1 MFYPIVSIQKS
12 RIDITEMKAIPI
24 IISKTNFA
32 FLYFFGRKILNK
44 ITVAYIVAKSIS
56 KNGFSTTDLS
66 AIVPKTIIN
75 KKNTFSKVNNTL
87 NIIRQYLFI
96 NRSITHYEQ

>member
-75 KKNTFSKVNNTL
+75 KKNTFSREKNTL
-87 NIIRQYLFI
+87 NVVKQYLLI
-96 NRSITHYEQ
+96 ERIIAYYGK

>member
-1 MFYPIVSIQKS
+1 MFYPIVSTQKS

-24 IISKTNFA
+24 IISKINFA

-56 KNGFSTTDLS
+56 KNGFSTTSLS
-66 AIVPKTIIN
+66 AIVPQTIIN
-75 KKNTFSKVNNTL
+75 KKNTFSRVNNTF
-87 NIIRQYLFI
+87 NVIRQYLLI
-96 NRSITHYEQ
+96 ERIISHYEQ

>member
-1 MFYPIVSIQKS
+1 MSYPIVRIQKS

-24 IISKTNFA
+24 IISKTSFA

-44 ITVAYIVAKSIS
+44 ITVSYIVAKSIS
-56 KNGFSTTDLS
+56 KSGFSTTSLS
-66 AIVPKTIIN
+66 ARVPKTIIN

-87 NIIRQYLFI
+87 NVIRQYLFI

>member
-1 MFYPIVSIQKS
+1 MFYPIVSLQKS

-32 FLYFFGRKILNK
+32 FLYFWGRKILNK

-56 KNGFSTTDLS
+56 KNGFSTTSLS
-66 AIVPKTIIN
+66 AIVPQTIIN
-75 KKNTFSKVNNTL
+75 KKNTFSRVNNIF
-87 NIIRQYLFI
+87 NIIRQYLLI
-96 NRSITHYEQ
+96 ERIISHYE

>member
-32 FLYFFGRKILNK
+32 FLYFWGRKILNK

-56 KNGFSTTDLS
+56 KNGFSTTSLS
-66 AIVPKTIIN
+66 VIVPQTIIN
-75 KKNTFSKVNNTL
+75 KKNTFSRVNNIF
-87 NIIRQYLFI
+87 NIIRQYLLI
-96 NRSITHYEQ
+96 ERIISHYE

>member
-12 RIDITEMKAIPI
+12 RIDITEIKAIPI

-66 AIVPKTIIN
+66 AIVPKTII

-87 NIIRQYLFI
+87 NVIRQYLFI